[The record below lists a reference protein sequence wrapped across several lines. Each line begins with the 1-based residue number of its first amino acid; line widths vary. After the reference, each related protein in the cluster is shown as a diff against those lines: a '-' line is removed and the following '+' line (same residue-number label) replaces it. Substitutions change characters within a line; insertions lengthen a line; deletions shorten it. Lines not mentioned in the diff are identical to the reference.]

1 MKKNLYYRTVFRRE
15 NLIKKAIYDFF
26 LGIASYP
33 RLLLEVFIRKNF
45 GERYFSVASVLTIAA
60 IMLFFPGI
68 INSIMG
74 LLFDVRDMRSFSG
87 DDFESYSRHR
97 NSFFSESPLWYL
109 FITAFLVFSTLR
121 YLEIRRNPSVYDFK
135 RFSLS
140 TGQINPLFYKIQLF
154 GKPVSTRWVEI
165 YFEPLLFFIVGL
177 ILYLINHK
185 LGILICISAICYSL
199 SYAGAY
205 RNGDNF
211 VMDKIDEMIL
221 NENQYDA
228 FVGDMDAD
236 KTAGIRFYAD
246 RPNSE
251 ELREKVLKSFVEGD
265 DDTVVS

>member
-15 NLIKKAIYDFF
+15 NVIKKAIYDFF

-74 LLFDVRDMRSFSG
+74 LFMDVRNMGSFSG
-87 DDFESYSRHR
+87 GDYGDYRHS
-97 NSFFSESPLWYL
+97 NSFFSESPIWYL
-109 FITAFLVFSTLR
+109 FIVAFLIFSTLR
-121 YLEIRRNPSVYDFK
+121 YLEIRRNPSVFDFK
-135 RFSLS
+135 KFSLS
-140 TGQINPLFYKIQLF
+140 TGEINPLFYKIQLF
-154 GKPVSTRWVEI
+154 GKPISTRWIEI
-165 YFEPLLFFIVGL
+165 YFEPLLFFIVGI

-185 LGILICISAICYSL
+185 LGVLICISAICYSL

-221 NENQYDA
+221 NENQYDS
-228 FVGDMDAD
+228 FVGNAEAD
-236 KTAGIRFYAD
+236 KTAGIRFYAN

-251 ELREKVLKSFVEGD
+251 ELREKVLKSFTEDD